1 MLVTFLGQACKAS
14 GDINSKITDGKEH
27 LSIWKFSRE
36 GIKYCRKRECV
47 VEEHYDEFGMPSVGI
62 ARKACALKG
71 ERWRL

>member
-36 GIKYCRKRECV
+36 GIKYCRKGECV
-47 VEEHYDEFGMPSVGI
+47 VEEHYNEFGTPS
-62 ARKACALKG
+62 ACKVHEAFAPTG
-71 ERWRL
+71 